1 MWYQWLDVVPAV
13 RCAESLLLKAPSH
26 VRQVFFVSGFATLTL
41 LVNATTCSLL
51 LKYLGLTKT
60 PEAGVMGPL

>member
-1 MWYQWLDVVPAV
+1 MWYQWYGVLNHFFSKPRPVAV
-13 RCAESLLLKAPSH
+13 W
-26 VRQVFFVSGFATLTL
+26 QVFFVSGFATLTL

-60 PEAGVMGPL
+60 PEAKGVMGPC